1 MNDEGGRRAY
11 AQNVRLCFL
20 YRQYTNFFYI
30 LICILI
36 NIRDVPDTTL
46 PDTAFNRIV
55 VYRIYRIPDSS
66 KFKHNSQR
74 MKWEYYCQCS
84 LQLKFK
90 QNMCVFSLIY
100 IKLEQVWQ
108 STNECAARQT
118 SSRSSVVQKSSRSS
132 VFTPV
137 SPISKTE
144 ILSGKY
150 PVTFNRIAEFYRIPV
165 FGSGTSLIN
174 IHPLFFIYRKQAKY
188 RRNTGVS
195 RQDLIGCRSG
205 RFFAMSGHSH
215 GNLNTKIILN

>member
-1 MNDEGGRRAY
+1 MNA
-11 AQNVRLCFL
+11 RL
-20 YRQYTNFFYI
+20 
-30 LICILI
+30 
-36 NIRDVPDTTL
+36 VKP
-46 PDTAFNRIV
+46 V
-55 VYRIYRIPDSS
+55 
-66 KFKHNSQR
+66 KHD
-74 MKWEYYCQCS
+74 
-84 LQLKFK
+84 L
-90 QNMCVFSLIY
+90 
-100 IKLEQVWQ
+100 
-108 STNECAARQT
+108 
-118 SSRSSVVQKSSRSS
+118 SSRSS

-150 PVTFNRIAEFYRIPV
+150 PVTFYRITEFYRIPV

-215 GNLNTKIILN
+215 GNLNTKIILNWFGFIFKWKKKTFTEKYLPLVSHATLSLRANTFPVRTFFRK